1 MEKEKGKFDALM
13 IYINLSLFWL
23 SKQLVLYWQ
32 YWKFFKLTIQ
42 LIYNYDYTIKPNI
55 QIVSKQTLK
64 IIINTTNKLIICLTI

>member
-1 MEKEKGKFDALM
+1 MEKEKGKFYALM